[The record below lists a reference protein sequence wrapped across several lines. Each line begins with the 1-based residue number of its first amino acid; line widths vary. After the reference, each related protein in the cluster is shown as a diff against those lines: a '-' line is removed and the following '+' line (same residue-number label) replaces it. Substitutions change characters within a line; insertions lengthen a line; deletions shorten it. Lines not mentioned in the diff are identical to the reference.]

1 MFVLFV
7 IGIGTMFVWGFIDK
21 QSNESIALK
30 NDKTSTTSSIST
42 KPTTS
47 SASTT
52 PSNSSISTKPTTSS
66 ASTKPSNPSTPPP
79 PPPTPP
85 PINCGSAGG
94 SCTTAQVATHNNANN
109 CWVIYNGSYY
119 DVTAYVNN
127 HSGGPGAFTP
137 TTCGHDITRYMSG
150 STNAGTTVRAHSHS
164 GRAYGT
170 LNSYRVGAVSG

>member
-1 MFVLFV
+1 MKKIVAIMFVLFV

-52 PSNSSISTKPTTSS
+52 
-66 ASTKPSNPSTPPP
+66 PSNPSTPPP

-164 GRAYGT
+164 GGAYGT